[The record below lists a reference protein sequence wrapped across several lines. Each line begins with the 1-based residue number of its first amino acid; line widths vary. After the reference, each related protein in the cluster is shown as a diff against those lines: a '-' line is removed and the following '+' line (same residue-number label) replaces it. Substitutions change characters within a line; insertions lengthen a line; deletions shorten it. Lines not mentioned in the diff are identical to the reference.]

1 MKKNNIIC
9 FLAVAGAF
17 LSLTGCKG
25 QEQNVTEYRWLASN
39 RPTAYLYTIEGED
52 EQQTVT
58 PSDTLFRGSRL
69 QVIPS
74 QLRKIDKKTYVMV
87 KRARKTFAFAL
98 AENLTEDST
107 KVVLEKKVY
116 VRSAS
121 SVLSDTATSKIGTL
135 AEKGAAL
142 DIIGFDRI
150 DPLTGKVNRYKIR
163 YKSTGKAIG
172 AQPDSTMSAKAL
184 KNLPNAEGWIYAKYT
199 VYDQAEAKLNYMT
212 EKYDSIHGAVRN
224 PFGGG
229 KAIGLDFYPHEK
241 PVFKGGERDGHKH
254 IAMPPACYSLYL
266 NFSPAVVGNIE
277 AYIRLAKETKIN
289 TFVID
294 IKDNQCPGYKAEAMR
309 LYSPTNYARAGK
321 KGEALYE
328 KAVRRLHE
336 EGFYV
341 VGRIT
346 CFKDSYF
353 VKDHPESAITDLST
367 GEPLFHNKSEW
378 PSAFDRT
385 CWQFNVELAKES
397 VRRFGFDEINFD
409 YVRFPDRMTKI
420 EDHIDYHN
428 RYGESKVQ
436 AIQRFVTYACDEIHA
451 VGAYVSIDVFGECA
465 SPGYTTAYG
474 QYWPAL
480 SNVADVMCGMPYPDH
495 FSDGFYG
502 ISKPWNHPFE
512 ILSAWGKRVVGRQNE
527 TPSPAKVR
535 TWVQAYHVM
544 KYVDKNGIDYNAEN
558 IANEVRGLCSVGL
571 KDGYITWLSS
581 SNIERYE
588 MQKEAFCIDYLN
600 EPDSLLR
607 PGIGLNKQ

>member
-1 MKKNNIIC
+1 MNRPLHK
-9 FLAVAGAF
+9 LALAAILLAIASCAGRTAE
-17 LSLTGCKG
+17 
-25 QEQNVTEYRWLASN
+25 QEEVTESRWLASD
-39 RPTAYLYTIEGED
+39 RPEGYLYSINEENETPVA
-52 EQQTVT
+52 TV
-58 PSDTLFRGSRL
+58 SDTLVRGTKL
-69 QVIPS
+69 QILPDE
-74 QLRKIDKKTYVMV
+74 RKKIEKTVYQKIKKGKDNYVWAP
-87 KRARKTFAFAL
+87 KA
-98 AENLTEDST
+98 NLSEDSLA
-107 KVVLEKKVY
+107 VVLEKKVY
-116 VRSAS
+116 ARSAS
-121 SVLSDTATSKIGTL
+121 SVIIDTATSKIGTL
-135 AEKGAAL
+135 AEKGASLQVIGYDRL
-142 DIIGFDRI
+142 D
-150 DPLTGKVNRYKIR
+150 PKTGRVNRYKIR
-163 YKSTGKAIG
+163 YRDTRWAIG
-172 AQPDSTMSAKAL
+172 ARPDSTMDAKAI
-184 KNLPNAEGWIYAKYT
+184 KNIPYAEGWIYSKYT
-199 VYDQAEAKLNYMT
+199 VFDGVESLLNYKP
-212 EKYDSIHGAVRN
+212 EKYDSIHRAVRN

-229 KAIGLDFYPHEK
+229 KAIDLDFFPHEK
-241 PVFKGGERDGHKH
+241 PVFKGGMRDGHKH
-254 IAMPPACYSLYL
+254 VAMPKACYSLYL

-277 AYIRLAKETKIN
+277 AYIALAKQTKIN

-321 KGEALYE
+321 RGEDLYGR
-328 KAVRRLHE
+328 AVRRLHE

-353 VKDHPESAITDLST
+353 VKDNPESAITDLST
-367 GEPLFHNKSEW
+367 GEPLFHNKSTW
-378 PSAFDRT
+378 PSAYDRT

-409 YVRFPDRMTKI
+409 YVRFPDRMTRI

-480 SNVADVMCGMPYPDH
+480 SNVADVMSGMPYPDH

-502 ISKPWNHPFE
+502 ISKPWNHPYE
-512 ILSAWGKRVVGRQNE
+512 ILKAWGKRVMGRQAE
-527 TPSPAKVR
+527 TPSPAIVR

-544 KYVDKNGIDYNAEN
+544 KYVDKDGIDYNAEN
-558 IANEVRGLCSVGL
+558 IAKEVRGLYAAGL
-571 KDGYITWLSS
+571 TGGYITWLSS

-588 MQKEAFCIDYLN
+588 SQKEAFCIDYLAEHDSSIKE
-600 EPDSLLR
+600 EPAND
-607 PGIGLNKQ
+607 